1 MIRLIRGDSFAS
13 DIPASE
19 MIFTDPPFET
29 DGRKLAELFARIDYR
44 HLVLICSQHQAL
56 DFYKHSENIT
66 FGFDMIVSH
75 VSPKKSRSYH
85 QPNML
90 HSNILYFRHN
100 GVGSAFDRRRVE
112 RQDVFGADGYYPSIF
127 HAPKTGLNYRYQ
139 KNQQMLNALLGAFDV
154 GFVCDPFA
162 GSGST
167 ALAMLENGISD
178 GIMIEKNADA
188 FALMRKQLA
197 LFAAVE

>member
-1 MIRLIRGDSFAS
+1 
-13 DIPASE
+13 
-19 MIFTDPPFET
+19 
-29 DGRKLAELFARIDYR
+29 
-44 HLVLICSQHQAL
+44 
-56 DFYKHSENIT
+56 
-66 FGFDMIVSH
+66 
-75 VSPKKSRSYH
+75 
-85 QPNML
+85 
-90 HSNILYFRHN
+90 
-100 GVGSAFDRRRVE
+100 
-112 RQDVFGADGYYPSIF
+112 
-127 HAPKTGLNYRYQ
+127 
-139 KNQQMLNALLGAFDV
+139 MLNALLGAFDV